1 MRRSLLFILFC
12 IAFISCG
19 LSSWAQSMD
28 DEIVIKDIND
38 NDRIR
43 DKAREAKEFVKKNNM
58 NAEWCMLLDFSYDL
72 YTRRLIV
79 YDLKNDKILRR
90 ELVSHG
96 NGAGSTPFNP
106 VFSNVPGSNCSS
118 LGKYRVGKRS
128 YSNWGIHIH
137 YKLHG
142 LESTNSNA
150 FKRIVVLHSYE
161 YAYCDYPTFA
171 SNGCPIVCD
180 DVMRYLDTEL
190 QKATKP
196 TLLWI
201 FQ

>member
-1 MRRSLLFILFC
+1 MRRTLLYIIFC
-12 IAFISCG
+12 LAFISCG
-19 LSSWAQSMD
+19 LLCWGQAD
-28 DEIVIKDIND
+28 EEIVIKDIND
-38 NDRIR
+38 IDRIHN
-43 DKAREAKEFVKKNNM
+43 KAREAKAFVKKNDM
-58 NAEWCMLLDFSYDL
+58 NADWCMLLDFSYDL